1 MPIVL
6 LKVWEYVKRHW
17 SVLLIVA
24 ALLATGFF
32 LFRRQSSTFADQLK
46 QVQTIHAEEVN
57 KIEAAR
63 AEEQQKHAANV
74 KQLQDSLDAAQH
86 RYDEALKDLDA
97 AKKAQAAAI
106 IKQYGND
113 PVALAQKLSEVT
125 GFRVINP

>member
-1 MPIVL
+1 MPVFL
-6 LKVWEYVKRHW
+6 SKVWEYIKRHW

-24 ALLATGFF
+24 LVVVGYFY
-32 LFRRQSSTFADQLK
+32 FRHQSSTFADQMK
-46 QVQTIHAEEVN
+46 QVQTIHSEELN
-57 KIEAAR
+57 KISAAR
-63 AEEQQKHAANV
+63 EEEQQKHAANI